1 MAHTMPPSK
10 LQWICTTFMRMLP
23 CISVVMLPEGKLT
36 CDDGLQHS
44 FPDPRR
50 CAEADLAVL
59 RVVVEASIK
68 GAAIE
73 EEDQLLR
80 TCTCKGELLCLGI
93 PVIQASYQ
101 EVKQYWHVYDYAVY
115 TCMKADS
122 STLEVYCRHLHTCR
136 RTSRCLLLAPAAE
149 AQAERGLPG

>member
-1 MAHTMPPSK
+1 
-10 LQWICTTFMRMLP
+10 MLP
-23 CISVVMLPEGKLT
+23 DGNLT
-36 CDDGLQHS
+36 CDDGLQHG

-80 TCTCKGELLCLGI
+80 TCTCKRDSLCLGI
-93 PVIQASYQ
+93 PVIQASHQ
-101 EVKQYWHVYDYAVY
+101 GILAVL
-115 TCMKADS
+115 A
-122 STLEVYCRHLHTCR
+122 
-136 RTSRCLLLAPAAE
+136 CL
-149 AQAERGLPG
+149 